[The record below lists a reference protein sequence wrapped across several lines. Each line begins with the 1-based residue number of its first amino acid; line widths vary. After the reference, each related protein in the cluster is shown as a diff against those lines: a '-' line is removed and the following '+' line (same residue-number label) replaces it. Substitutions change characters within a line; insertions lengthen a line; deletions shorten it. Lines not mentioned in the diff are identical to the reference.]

1 MFYLVLYFLV
11 GIFQDFLG
19 TLNMRYIAK
28 GKVFLSVLTSF
39 LVTAVSLLVL
49 YNILTQLDSQ
59 RSILAIVIY
68 AFGIGTGT
76 FFAMKFKLGFKD

>member
-1 MFYLVLYFLV
+1 MIYVLFFLV
-11 GIFQDFLG
+11 GIFEDFLG
-19 TLNMRYIAK
+19 TINMRYIAK

-39 LVTAVSLLVL
+39 LVTIISLLVL

-59 RSILAIVIY
+59 RSILAIIIY
-68 AFGIGTGT
+68 SLGIGTGT